1 MGTVY
6 VAGTVSSCSVS
17 GIIVL
22 TEKFGI
28 DKLFKYLFPT
38 YHTVPTEPW
47 IMLSK
52 KSDRLRHYNEAQI
65 PLARVTCSNYV
76 IRYLYPLE
84 WDRGLYFASI

>member
-1 MGTVY
+1 MGESASGVSIVLFVESVY

-38 YHTVPTEPW
+38 CHTVP
-47 IMLSK
+47 MNRGFCLV
-52 KSDRLRHYNEAQI
+52 RNQI
-65 PLARVTCSNYV
+65 
-76 IRYLYPLE
+76 
-84 WDRGLYFASI
+84 D

>member
-1 MGTVY
+1 MGESASGVSIVLFVESVY

-38 YHTVPTEPW
+38 
-47 IMLSK
+47 
-52 KSDRLRHYNEAQI
+52 
-65 PLARVTCSNYV
+65 
-76 IRYLYPLE
+76 
-84 WDRGLYFASI
+84 